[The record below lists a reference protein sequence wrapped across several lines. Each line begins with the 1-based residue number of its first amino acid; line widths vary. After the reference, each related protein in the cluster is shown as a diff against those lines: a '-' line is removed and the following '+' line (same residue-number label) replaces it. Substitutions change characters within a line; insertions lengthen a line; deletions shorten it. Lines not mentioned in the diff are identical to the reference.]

1 MTSKQT
7 VARLSLKEDLTI
19 YNAAAQKAQLLQAI
33 DASSALDLD
42 LAQVGQID
50 AAGVQLLLLAKREAE
65 RRGKAMAI
73 VAHSDAVREVI
84 DFCNLAAWF
93 GDPVVIT
100 ARRHG

>member
-7 VARLSLKEDLTI
+7 VSRLSLKEDLTI

-33 DASSALDLD
+33 DASSALDVD
-42 LAQVGQID
+42 LAQVGQVD
-50 AAGVQLLLLAKREAE
+50 TAGVQLLLLAKREAE

>member
-1 MTSKQT
+1 MSNKQT
-7 VARLSLKEDLTI
+7 VARLSVREDLTI
-19 YNAAAQKAQLLQAI
+19 YHAAAQKAELLQAI
-33 DASSALDLD
+33 DAAEAVDLD

-50 AAGVQLLLLAKREAE
+50 TAGVQLLLLAKREAE
-65 RRGKAMAI
+65 RRGKALSI

-100 ARRHG
+100 ARRPA